1 MQARTLTASQGWR
14 WLAEA
19 YAIFRKAPSRLGMV
33 VMAYWLIVLLMNAI
47 PLLGPILTSLLIP
60 GLSVGVMNACRMT
73 ERGQPCEAGTL
84 FSALKTEQKP
94 LLILGG
100 VYLFC
105 SLFALTLSVLIDD
118 GLLLSVMTG
127 QMPLNDE
134 VLANSDFALAALMVL
149 LTMLP
154 VLMSYWYAPL
164 LVSWHKLPIRKALF
178 FSFIACLR
186 NWQAFFAYSL
196 SVFFF
201 GAVLPFVAI
210 GFLSSLMPDASGFL
224 TALLIVPMLMIFG
237 PTVLASFYV
246 SYRDVFSVTDDAAT

>member
-1 MQARTLTASQGWR
+1 MQARTLTATQGWR

-60 GLSVGVMNACRMT
+60 GLSVGVMNACRQT
-73 ERGQPCEAGTL
+73 EREQPYEANIL

-94 LLILGG
+94 LLKLGG
-100 VYLFC
+100 IYLLC
-105 SLFALTLSVLIDD
+105 SLFALTLSVVVDD
-118 GLLLSVMTG
+118 GLLLSVMSG
-127 QMPLNDE
+127 QTPLSDE
-134 VLANSDFALAALMVL
+134 ILASSDFALAALLVL

-164 LVSWHKLPIRKALF
+164 LVSWHKLPMSKALF

-186 NWQAFFAYSL
+186 NWRAFFAYSL
-196 SVFFF
+196 SLFLF
-201 GAVLPFVAI
+201 GAVIPFLAL
-210 GFLSSLMPDASGFL
+210 GFISGVIPDASSFL
-224 TALLIVPMLMIFG
+224 AALLIVPMLMIFA

-246 SYRDVFSVTDDAAT
+246 SYRDVFAVSEDTIA